1 MSKIR
6 PDSAPQNRPLSRRS
20 ALKIGA
26 GAAAV
31 SAIGFPAVLRAQ
43 SDVIRIGHLTPM
55 TGFLGTLG
63 EWAVMGIQMAA
74 EEINAGGGVLGR
86 PLLVTSEDSIT
97 PDPASPKAQ
106 RMLQRDG
113 VEVLMGEI
121 SPASAP
127 ALTPGAAR
135 NTHRRT
141 PG

>member
-43 SDVIRIGHLTPM
+43 SEAIRIGHLRPM

-63 EWAVMGIQMAA
+63 EWAEMGIQMAA
-74 EEINAGGGVLGR
+74 EEINAAGGVMGR
-86 PLLVTSEDSIT
+86 PLEVKSGESIN
-97 PDPASPKAQ
+97 PDNASTKAP
-106 RMLQRDG
+106 RSDEHTYEL
-113 VEVLMGEI
+113 
-121 SPASAP
+121 
-127 ALTPGAAR
+127 
-135 NTHRRT
+135 H
-141 PG
+141 

>member
-43 SDVIRIGHLTPM
+43 SEAIRIGHLTPM

-74 EEINAGGGVLGR
+74 EEIR
-86 PLLVTSEDSIT
+86 SEEHTSE
-97 PDPASPKAQ
+97 
-106 RMLQRDG
+106 LQS
-113 VEVLMGEI
+113 LM
-121 SPASAP
+121 
-127 ALTPGAAR
+127 
-135 NTHRRT
+135 RRSYAVFCLNKKKRT
-141 PG
+141 YKQ

>member
-31 SAIGFPAVLRAQ
+31 SALGFPAVLRAQ
-43 SDVIRIGHLTPM
+43 SEAIRIGHLTPM

-74 EEINAGGGVLGR
+74 EEINAAGGVMGR
-86 PLLVTSEDSIT
+86 PLEDRKST
-97 PDPASPKAQ
+97 RLNS
-106 RMLQRDG
+106 
-113 VEVLMGEI
+113 
-121 SPASAP
+121 S
-127 ALTPGAAR
+127 
-135 NTHRRT
+135 H
-141 PG
+141 